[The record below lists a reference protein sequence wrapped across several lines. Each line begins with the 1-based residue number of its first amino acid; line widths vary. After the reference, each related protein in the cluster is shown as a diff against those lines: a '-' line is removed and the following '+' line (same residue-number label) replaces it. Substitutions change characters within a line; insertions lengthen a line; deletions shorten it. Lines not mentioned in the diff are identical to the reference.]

1 MNTTLAHVQ
10 PGSFL
15 TLHYRLS
22 GPAGD
27 VINTFEGSPA
37 TLTLGTGQLSPALEA
52 YLLGLPEGT
61 HTTFELPAGAA
72 FGDRSA
78 DMQQWM
84 ARTELTDLGND
95 GEQYAV
101 GEVLQFPTP
110 DGSGQFAGVIQDF
123 RNDNQGDA
131 VLLDFNHPLAGQPV
145 TFEVNV
151 IGVL

>member
-1 MNTTLAHVQ
+1 MTSTVATVA

-22 GPAGD
+22 GPVGD

-52 YLLGLPEGT
+52 YLLGLPEDS

-78 DMQQWM
+78 DMLQWM
-84 ARTELTDLGND
+84 ARKELTDLGVE

-110 DGSGQFAGVIQDF
+110 DGTGQFAGVIKDF
-123 RNDNQGDA
+123 RSDDKGEA

-145 TFEVNV
+145 TFEVQV